1 MKYKFPTLSHK
12 NTNTIIRSEPEMT
25 PHQKLDAVVNR
36 ELVVGW
42 DEENDYGYSGATVG
56 FATDITVSSSENE
69 AEERITIFDP
79 VTGTRYSYKH
89 ATAVSCKW
97 LPEVICRRKVV
108 GLDSEKDYYSICKIV
123 GISPD
128 FKQFKCLSR
137 NGGEFYIV
145 NPEDMKFIGAIEF
158 GISEEEVKDGDKV

>member
-1 MKYKFPTLSHK
+1 MKYKFPTLSRK
-12 NTNTIIRSEPEMT
+12 DTNTIIRSEPEMT
-25 PHQKLDAVVNR
+25 SHQKLDAVQTR
-36 ELVVGW
+36 GLVIGW
-42 DEENDYGYSGATVG
+42 DEENEYGYSGATVG

-89 ATAVSCKW
+89 ATSVPCKW
-97 LPEVICRRKVV
+97 LPEVICRRNVKS
-108 GLDSEKDYYSICKIV
+108 LDSEKEYYAICKV
-123 GISPD
+123 MGISPD
-128 FKQFKCLSR
+128 FKQFNCLSR

-145 NPEDMKFIGAIEF
+145 DPEDMKFIGAIEF